1 MIEKDDWRL
10 KGQEKFLTKKELF
23 FVPEYTPYSKTWE
36 HEHCIFCTAKISDF
50 EGSLHEGYCTT
61 DKRSRTGYVK
71 NVLRILRT
79 YSDGLLLITSKTYN
93 SRSPG

>member
-61 DKRSRTGYVK
+61 DKKKSHWICKECFEDFKDIFGWVVVD
-71 NVLRILRT
+71 NE
-79 YSDGLLLITSKTYN
+79 
-93 SRSPG
+93 